1 MPGAKLSDDAL
12 LRRFQDRQ
20 IDAPTHL
27 YRRYAKRLRAVVARR
42 CSPALSARIDPDD
55 VVQSVF
61 CDFFRGAAEGRYEV
75 PEGKDVW
82 KLLLTIA
89 MNRIRGVGDFHR
101 AGRRDIRRTAGS
113 EVYDQALELESGR
126 DESTLTTL
134 RMAIEE
140 VLNTL
145 PEHHRSIIEMRVEG
159 YEVAEIA
166 KRVHVSKRTV
176 ERVLQKFCQSLNA
189 QIRESA

>member
-27 YRRYAKRLRAVVARR
+27 YRRYAKRLRAIVARR

-166 KRVHVSKRTV
+166 KRIHVSKRTV
-176 ERVLQKFCQSLNA
+176 ERVLQEFRQQLDA
-189 QIRESA
+189 QLRGDE